1 MHSRILVIHRMR
13 IGGFVAT
20 SDPTRSASSG

>member
-1 MHSRILVIHRMR
+1 MHSHNVVIRRMR
-13 IGGFVAT
+13 IGGFGAT